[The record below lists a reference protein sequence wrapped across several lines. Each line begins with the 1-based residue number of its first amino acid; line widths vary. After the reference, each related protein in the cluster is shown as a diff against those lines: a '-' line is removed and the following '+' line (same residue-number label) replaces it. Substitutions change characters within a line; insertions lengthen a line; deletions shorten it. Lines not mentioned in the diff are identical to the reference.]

1 MILDKER
8 FMNAAKIEE
17 DDPYVDILLPH
28 VQALCMDVARAQTE
42 EELAGMPEA
51 ETALLYAAVYLY
63 ENRAN
68 ADYLKLMKM
77 LRQILM
83 SRNPAF

>member
-51 ETALLYAAVYLY
+51 TEHLPFRPGGGD
-63 ENRAN
+63 RAP
-68 ADYLKLMKM
+68 
-77 LRQILM
+77 LRGGVPL
-83 SRNPAF
+83 